1 MKTSINYLNRLNKL
15 CELLPEA
22 ECDAFLINHPANLN
36 YFTGYSGDSAYL
48 LVTPEKSRF
57 FTDGRYTTQAASEI
71 PNRIDLTRITNFQDL
86 CNSIKQN
93 PEIKHLGADENQL
106 CAGNW
111 LKLVQEINPCKLKAV
126 SASLCRPRLHKDAD
140 EIKLLR
146 TAVAIAEQALS
157 NSLFRLQSGT
167 RESDLAAEIEYQIR
181 LGGGER
187 AAFPLII
194 ASGPRSALPH
204 GVASDRRI
212 SPGDIVTIDF
222 GACYKGYHSDQTCT
236 FFLKEPEPEVQQV
249 YNVLYQAQKTGF
261 AAIDRNLNGR
271 ELDSLVRETVTA
283 AGFDKEFSH
292 GTGHGIGLEIHEA
305 PSISPKSKDGK
316 LEPGM
321 VFTIEPGCYF
331 PNRWGIRIEDTYHL
345 TANGPE
351 KLTTIDKN
359 LEKMII
365 G

>member
-1 MKTSINYLNRLNKL
+1 MKNNINYLDRLDKL
-15 CELLPEA
+15 CRLLSEA

-48 LVTPEKSRF
+48 LVSPEKSIF

-71 PNRIDLTRITNFQDL
+71 PNRLDLVRINNFKDICL
-86 CNSIKQN
+86 NIKQN
-93 PEIKHLGADENQL
+93 PKIKHLGVDENQL
-106 CAGNW
+106 SAGNW
-111 LKLVQEINPCKLKAV
+111 LTLEQEINPCELKAV
-126 SASLCRPRLHKDAD
+126 SATLCRPRLHKDAA

-146 TAVAIAEQALS
+146 QAVAIAEQALN

-181 LGGGER
+181 LGGGDS
-187 AAFPLII
+187 AAFPLIV

-204 GVASDRRI
+204 GVAADRRI

-236 FFLKEPEPEVQQV
+236 FFLDEPKPEIKRV
-249 YNVLYQAQKTGF
+249 YNILYQAQKTGF
-261 AAIDRNLNGR
+261 AAISQNLNGQ
-271 ELDSLVRETVTA
+271 ELDSIVRESIA
-283 AGFDKEFSH
+283 ATGFGKEFSH

-316 LEPGM
+316 LDPGM

-331 PNRWGIRIEDTYHL
+331 PGRWGIRIEDTYHL
-345 TANGPE
+345 TDNGPE
-351 KLTTIDKN
+351 KLTTIDKKFA
-359 LEKMII
+359 KMII

>member
-1 MKTSINYLNRLNKL
+1 MKTNTNYTNRISKL
-15 CELLPEA
+15 CRLLPESK
-22 ECDAFLINHPANLN
+22 CDAFLINHPANLN

-48 LVTPEKSRF
+48 LVTPEKSIF

-71 PNRIDLTRITNFQDL
+71 PNSIDLIRITNFQDL
-86 CNSIKQN
+86 CHSIRQNSKL
-93 PEIKHLGADENQL
+93 KHLGADENQL

-111 LKLVQEINPCKLKAV
+111 LKLEQEINPCNLKAV
-126 SASLCRPRLHKDAD
+126 STTLCRPRLHKDAD
-140 EIKLLR
+140 EIKLLQ
-146 TAVAIAEQALS
+146 TAVAIAEQALN
-157 NSLFRLQSGT
+157 NSLFRLQPGM

-187 AAFPLII
+187 AAFPLIV
-194 ASGPRSALPH
+194 ASGSRSALPH

-236 FFLKEPEPEVQQV
+236 FFLEEPEPEMQKV
-249 YNVLYQAQKTGF
+249 YNILYQAQKTGF
-261 AAIDRNLNGR
+261 AATSQDLNGQ
-271 ELDSLVRETVTA
+271 ELDNIVREYITA
-283 AGFDKEFSH
+283 AGFSKEFSH

-305 PSISPKSKDGK
+305 PSISPKSKDEK

-331 PNRWGIRIEDTYHL
+331 PDRWGIRIEDTYHL
-345 TANGPE
+345 TDNGPE
-351 KLTTIDKN
+351 KLTTIDKS
-359 LEKMII
+359 LENMII

>member
-1 MKTSINYLNRLNKL
+1 MKTNINHLDRLKKL
-15 CELLPEA
+15 CRLLPEA

-48 LVTPEKSRF
+48 LVTPEKSTF
-57 FTDGRYTTQAASEI
+57 FTDGRYTTQATSEI
-71 PNRIDLTRITNFQDL
+71 PNQLDLIRITSFQDVCL
-86 CNSIKQN
+86 NIKQN
-93 PEIKHLGADENQL
+93 PEVKHLGVDENQL

-111 LKLVQEINPCKLKAV
+111 LKLDQEINPCKLKAV
-126 SASLCRPRLHKDAD
+126 STTLCRPRLHKDAD
-140 EIKLLR
+140 EIKLLLR
-146 TAVAIAEQALS
+146 AVAIAEKALK

-187 AAFPLII
+187 AAFPLIV

-204 GVASDRRI
+204 GVAANRRI

-236 FFLKEPEPEVQQV
+236 FFLKEPEPEIQKV
-249 YNVLYQAQKTGF
+249 YNILYQAQKTGF
-261 AAIDRNLNGR
+261 AAISLNLNGR
-271 ELDSLVRETVTA
+271 ELDSIVREQITA
-283 AGFDKEFSH
+283 AGFGKEFSH

-316 LEPGM
+316 FEPGM

-331 PNRWGIRIEDTYHL
+331 PDRWGIRIEDTYHL
-345 TANGPE
+345 TDNGPE

-359 LEKMII
+359 LENMII

>member
-1 MKTSINYLNRLNKL
+1 MKTNMNYLDRLNKL
-15 CELLPEA
+15 SLLLPEVK
-22 ECDAFLINHPANLN
+22 CDAFLINHPANLN

-48 LVTPEKSRF
+48 LVTPEKSSF

-71 PNRIDLTRITNFQDL
+71 PSRLDLVRISSFQDL
-86 CNSIKQN
+86 CLSIKQN
-93 PEIKHLGADENQL
+93 PVIKHLGVDENQL

-111 LKLVQEINPCKLKAV
+111 LKLKQEINPCEIKAV
-126 SASLCRPRLHKDAD
+126 SATLCQPRLHKDAN

-146 TAVAIAEQALS
+146 RAVAIAEKALK
-157 NSLFRLQSGT
+157 NSLFRLQSGM

-187 AAFPLII
+187 AAFPLIV

-204 GVASDRRI
+204 GVAADRRI

-236 FFLKEPEPEVQQV
+236 FFLKEPEPEIQKV
-249 YNVLYQAQKTGF
+249 YNILYQAQKTGF
-261 AAIDRNLNGR
+261 TAISPDINGQ
-271 ELDSLVRETVTA
+271 ELDSIVRAAVTA
-283 AGFDKEFSH
+283 GGYDKEFSH

-316 LEPGM
+316 LAPGM

-331 PNRWGIRIEDTYHL
+331 PDRWGIRIEDTYHL
-345 TANGPE
+345 TDNGPE

-359 LEKMII
+359 LENMII